1 MRHRLAALAVAAT
14 LSACAGH
21 WLVQFEEVPQQYVVA
36 AGDTLHQIAFRYRLD
51 PRALAQWNGVGRDA
65 RIYAGQEL
73 RLRPP
78 LPGQL
83 HPVHGGAVVAGTR
96 EGRTPTPPPTTVARA
111 PRPTAPPPGT
121 GGKPA
126 SRPTPPP
133 AIAKPLP
140 PAPVAGNW
148 RWPLQGQLLRGFGNG
163 SDGIDI
169 AAPAGSEVVAAAP
182 GRVVYGGSALKG
194 YGLLLILQHE
204 GELMS
209 AYAHTSELL
218 VGEGD
223 TVRAGQAIARSGLGP
238 GQKPLLHFETRRSGR
253 PVDPLGLLPRG

>member
-1 MRHRLAALAVAAT
+1 M
-14 LSACAGH
+14 
-21 WLVQFEEVPQQYVVA
+21 
-36 AGDTLHQIAFRYRLD
+36 
-51 PRALAQWNGVGRDA
+51 
-65 RIYAGQEL
+65 
-73 RLRPP
+73 
-78 LPGQL
+78 
-83 HPVHGGAVVAGTR
+83 
-96 EGRTPTPPPTTVARA
+96 
-111 PRPTAPPPGT
+111 
-121 GGKPA
+121 
-126 SRPTPPP
+126 
-133 AIAKPLP
+133 
-140 PAPVAGNW
+140 
-148 RWPLQGQLLRGFGNG
+148 
-163 SDGIDI
+163 
-169 AAPAGSEVVAAAP
+169 AAAP